1 MTITY
6 LKKATRTAE
15 TGQTDVRAAVET
27 LLARID
33 AGGEDAVRQL
43 AAEMDRWT
51 GPVVVTP
58 DELAAAIA
66 RVPVS
71 VPMFSA
77 NQMNNA
83 TRKNPSSM
91 FMRWR
96 KRKTL

>member
-43 AAEMDRWT
+43 AAEMDHWS

-66 RVPVS
+66 RVPE
-71 VPMFSA
+71 
-77 NQMNNA
+77 
-83 TRKNPSSM
+83 
-91 FMRWR
+91 
-96 KRKTL
+96 TL